1 MTLERFS
8 QLDMQLKDSQAELKE
23 AKEKIVEVE
32 Y

>member
-23 AKEKIVEVE
+23 AKEKIVEVQ